1 MTTATGTL
9 PPGFSTTRG
18 GTWVASMPVAVLVV
32 VGAAGL
38 VVAAVLAHRR
48 ARRRGVRARSPWL
61 LWPGAVL
68 ALVLGVA
75 IGVNA
80 WVGYLPDVTAVRTWL
95 AGQGIGTSP
104 LTTAATRDGSATSGA
119 VQRVAVDAPAG
130 LGVQNDPM
138 WVYTPPGYDPARA
151 RYPVLYLM
159 HGSPGTPADWF
170 AGGDA
175 AATLDALIDA
185 GSIPPLVVVAPDL
198 DGTDNTDTECLDST
212 NGGPQVETYLLD
224 VVVPY
229 VDAHY
234 ATVADR
240 TGRAVGGMSSGGFC
254 AVDLGLRHQDL
265 FSAIAAIEPYTE
277 PGDGGRAM
285 LATQADFDRH
295 DAARYL
301 PGLTF
306 QEPMHVFVDIPGAA
320 RDTISGRE
328 SADLVRR
335 LQDAGQDVHVRTEP
349 GQGHTWTTARL
360 ALPYALVDLAPDLAG
375 SPASTRSA
383 TDVEKPS
390 PAPS

>member
-1 MTTATGTL
+1 
-9 PPGFSTTRG
+9 
-18 GTWVASMPVAVLVV
+18 MPVAVMIVGIAVTLVV
-32 VGAAGL
+32 VA
-38 VVAAVLAHRR
+38 VVAHRR
-48 ARRRGVRARSPWL
+48 ARRRGARARSPWL

-68 ALVLGVA
+68 ALVVGVA
-75 IGVNA
+75 VGVNS

-104 LTTAATRDGSATSGA
+104 LTAAATREGSATSGA
-119 VQRVAVDAPAG
+119 VARVPVDAPDG

-138 WVYTPPGYDPARA
+138 WVYTPPGYDPAHL

-185 GSIPPLVVVAPDL
+185 GSIQPLVVVAPDL
-198 DGTDNTDTECLDST
+198 DGTHDTDTECLDST
-212 NGGPQVETYLLD
+212 TGGPQVETYLLD

-285 LATQADFDRH
+285 LATQAEFDRH
-295 DAARYL
+295 DAAHYL
-301 PGLTF
+301 PGLAF
-306 QEPMHVFVDIPGAA
+306 DQPVHVFVDIPGAA
-320 RDTISGRE
+320 QDTISGRE
-328 SADLVRR
+328 SAALVRM
-335 LQDAGQDVHVRTEP
+335 LQEAGQDVHVRTEP

-360 ALPYALVDLAPDLAG
+360 ALPYALVDLVPDLAA
-375 SPASTRSA
+375 PTAVPVEASSA
-383 TDVEKPS
+383 G
-390 PAPS
+390 